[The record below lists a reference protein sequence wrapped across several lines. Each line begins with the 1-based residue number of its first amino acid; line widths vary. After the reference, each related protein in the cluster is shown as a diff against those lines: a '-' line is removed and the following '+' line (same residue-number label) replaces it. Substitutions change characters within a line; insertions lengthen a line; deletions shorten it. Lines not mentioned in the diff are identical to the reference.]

1 MNIDEFKTLYNELYD
16 DNMIVEGKLLNSFLA
31 GTALTAG
38 TVLGLGKLSEVEKTE
53 KNPVPIVQT
62 IDKQSDMA
70 DTQEISDNHIE
81 TTADNDVEN
90 TEHADNAWIGSIT
103 IPFIIEWE
111 GKVTDSNAN
120 HVLYDDD
127 VKTKVKR
134 RWDGNGGQA
143 GIDRFIRSCKGKPT
157 IGYGETNPDIV
168 RKGKISDNEA
178 RSLLERRIKN
188 LDRFLSNKYHYY
200 NTMNPNQKTALISF
214 SYNLGKHF
222 IETGTVKLKKHLA
235 AGRLNQMCNEMGDC
249 DNITQKGELIKVP
262 GLTRRRQ
269 AEMSLFRT
277 PY

>member
-1 MNIDEFKTLYNELYD
+1 MNIDEFKTLYNELYE
-16 DNMIVEGKLLNSFLA
+16 DNVIIEGRLLNSFLA

-38 TVLGLGKLSEVEKTE
+38 TVLGLGKLSEVEKQE
-53 KNPVPIVQT
+53 KPPVPIVQT
-62 IDKQSDMA
+62 VDKKSDIT
-70 DTQEISDNHIE
+70 DT
-81 TTADNDVEN
+81 DV
-90 TEHADNAWIGSIT
+90 DNAEQTDDVWISSVT
-103 IPFIIEWE
+103 VPFIIGWE
-111 GKVTDSNAN
+111 GKVTDSNGN
-120 HVLYDDD
+120 HILYDDD

-134 RWDGNGGQA
+134 RWDGKGGQA

-157 IGYGETNPDIV
+157 IGYGETSPNIV

-222 IETGTVKLKKHLA
+222 IETGTVKLKEHLA
-235 AGRLNQMCNEMGDC
+235 AGRLNQMCNEMRDC